1 MSTYEKRGYLLEN
14 FKLFHL
20 RTEGQKSIDFHY
32 HEFCKLL
39 FLVTGSGGYFI
50 DGRRYLLQSG
60 DILLL
65 GSHNVHRPELED
77 SAVYERIILYISPEF
92 LKEMSTEDC
101 DLLDIFTG
109 EQSPV
114 LRLKDKQRK
123 QIFDKVSSLELDLAY
138 SGYGHQILQRSSL
151 LNLLVDIGRNL
162 SNTEAHRP
170 SPEIPTNGRV
180 KEILRYIDDNITE
193 EFSIAQLAQKFYI
206 SKYHMMRLF
215 HENTGETVHNYITV
229 RRLLLARELIESGM
243 RATEACYRCGF
254 RSYSSFTRAY
264 NKHFAS
270 TPTGRTDKSLAQAE
284 GFE

>member
-123 QIFDKVSSLELDLAY
+123 QVFDKVISLEQDLTY
-138 SGYGHQILQRSSL
+138 NGYGHQILQRSSL
-151 LNLLVDIGRNL
+151 LNLLVDIGRTL
-162 SNTEAHRP
+162 SNTESHRP

-180 KEILRYIDDNITE
+180 KEILQYIDENITE
-193 EFSIAQLAQKFYI
+193 EFSVTELAQKFYI

-229 RRLLLARELIESGM
+229 RRLLLARELIESGT